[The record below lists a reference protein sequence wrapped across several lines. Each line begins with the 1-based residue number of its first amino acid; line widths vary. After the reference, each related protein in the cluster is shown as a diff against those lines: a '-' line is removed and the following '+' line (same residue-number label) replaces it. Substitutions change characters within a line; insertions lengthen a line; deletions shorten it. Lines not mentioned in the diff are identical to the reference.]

1 MRLWEISEGLQIAFT
16 AIKANKM
23 RSMLTTLG
31 IVIGIVSV
39 TLMATAIE
47 GLNRWLDSSI
57 SKLGANVLY
66 IQKFPWSNDGE
77 WWRIRNRKDI
87 TMDEGKSLA
96 RQVTLVS
103 KVSIFSLSFGKV
115 QLGDKYVDNV
125 SVAGIDENY
134 AEMRGETPESGRFP
148 TAEEVE
154 GGRPIAMLGW
164 EVADK
169 LFGKQNPL
177 DQIIKLKGE
186 SYRVI
191 GVFEKQGG
199 FIVQTDNRVFIP
211 IKKYFQSFGSK
222 QMVTIL
228 AKVSQSATMEDGIEE
243 VRGIFRKI
251 RHVKPGD
258 DDDFGINRQEL
269 ITRSLD
275 AIKSVIYGIGLFITG
290 LSLFVGAIG
299 IMNIMFVSVN
309 ERTKEIGIRKAVG
322 AKRRTILFQFLIE
335 AAAICMLGGVIGIVI
350 AFPVSLIINQFLPT
364 AMPISIVA
372 LSLFVSATVGLI
384 SGILPANKASKLDPV
399 DALRYE

>member
-251 RHVKPGD
+251 RHVKPGEE
-258 DDDFGINRQEL
+258 DDFGINRQEL

-299 IMNIMFVSVN
+299 IMNIMFVSVT
-309 ERTKEIGIRKAVG
+309 ERTKEIGIRKAIG

>member
-299 IMNIMFVSVN
+299 IMNIMFVSVT
-309 ERTKEIGIRKAVG
+309 ERTKEIGIRKAIG

>member
-1 MRLWEISEGLQIAFT
+1 
-16 AIKANKM
+16 
-23 RSMLTTLG
+23 
-31 IVIGIVSV
+31 
-39 TLMATAIE
+39 
-47 GLNRWLDSSI
+47 
-57 SKLGANVLY
+57 
-66 IQKFPWSNDGE
+66 
-77 WWRIRNRKDI
+77 
-87 TMDEGKSLA
+87 
-96 RQVTLVS
+96 
-103 KVSIFSLSFGKV
+103 
-115 QLGDKYVDNV
+115 
-125 SVAGIDENY
+125 
-134 AEMRGETPESGRFP
+134 MRGETPESGRFP

-299 IMNIMFVSVN
+299 IMNIMFVSVT
-309 ERTKEIGIRKAVG
+309 ERTKEIGIRKAIG

-350 AFPVSLIINQFLPT
+350 AFPEIGRAHV
-364 AMPISIVA
+364 
-372 LSLFVSATVGLI
+372 
-384 SGILPANKASKLDPV
+384 
-399 DALRYE
+399 